1 MGAAL
6 RGRDAERDPTE
17 TEHSLHAAV
26 AELRQQVDALVVK
39 HAVMSI
45 AMQELLRCADLPTA
59 RELSRTVPARVA
71 ALMQAVAGDDGAA
84 AAQEAATEELQG
96 LLYALWR

>member
-1 MGAAL
+1 MRDGHTAEAEAGATRAMSGL
-6 RGRDAERDPTE
+6 D
-17 TEHSLHAAV
+17 AAV
-26 AELRQQVDALVVK
+26 AELRQQLDALVVK
-39 HAVMSI
+39 HAVQSI
-45 AMQELLRCADLPTA
+45 ALQELLRRTDLPTA
-59 RELSRTVPARVA
+59 RELNRTVPARVA